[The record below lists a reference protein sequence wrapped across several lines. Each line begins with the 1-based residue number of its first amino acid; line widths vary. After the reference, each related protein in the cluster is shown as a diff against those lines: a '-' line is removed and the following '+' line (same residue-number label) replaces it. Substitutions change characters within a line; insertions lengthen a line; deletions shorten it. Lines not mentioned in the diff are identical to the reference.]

1 MLGVVGLD
9 AHGRHYGGAGGG
21 SGTYNAVTVAG
32 GNGGYAAAN
41 LRLLPFRDPPPS
53 RQLALVWRRSSAMH
67 GFLMQLADEFRK
79 LPHRL
84 LEPPEGVG
92 VPARVTSAHAAH

>member
-1 MLGVVGLD
+1 MVAAGVGITLLPALSVQPPVPPSPD
-9 AHGRHYGGAGGG
+9 IH
-21 SGTYNAVTVAG
+21 
-32 GNGGYAAAN
+32 
-41 LRLLPFRDPPPS
+41 LLPFEGEPPH
-53 RQLALVWRRSSAMH
+53 RRIAMLWRRSSAMH